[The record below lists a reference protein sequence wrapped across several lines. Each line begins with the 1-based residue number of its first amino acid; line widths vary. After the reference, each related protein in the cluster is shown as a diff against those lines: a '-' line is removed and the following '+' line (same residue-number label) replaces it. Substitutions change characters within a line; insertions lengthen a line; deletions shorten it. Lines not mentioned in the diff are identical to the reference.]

1 MTLLPLIE
9 RWVEPGRVIISDCWK
24 AYCNLEKH
32 GQTHG
37 TVNHSQGFVNEE
49 GDRTNKMEGHWRQA
63 KVKLPPFCVRK
74 DHFSSYVAEFYW
86 RYKNRED
93 DLFEILLRGE
103 KICIMYNLS

>member
-1 MTLLPLIE
+1 
-9 RWVEPGRVIISDCWK
+9 
-24 AYCNLEKH
+24 
-32 GQTHG
+32 
-37 TVNHSQGFVNEE
+37 
-49 GDRTNKMEGHWRQA
+49 MEGHWRQA